1 MRALEYGIRDALNR
15 CMDQETLETFR
26 RTLLQRHHALLE
38 RRQHALAA
46 EEDLLTEREL
56 DPEDTA
62 AAGSAAALLDSL
74 GETQRL
80 ALLRVE
86 AALDRIR
93 QGGYGRC
100 AMCGDR
106 IDWERLLAVPDTDQC
121 GGCAAAR

>member
-1 MRALEYGIRDALNR
+1 
-15 CMDQETLETFR
+15 MDQETLATFR
-26 RTLLQRHHALLE
+26 RTLQQRHHSLLE

-46 EEDLLTEREL
+46 EDDLLIEREL

-74 GETQRL
+74 GETQGL
-80 ALLRVE
+80 VLLRVE
-86 AALDRIR
+86 AALVRIE

-100 AMCGDR
+100 ARCGEI
-106 IDWERLLAVPDTDQC
+106 IDGERLRAVPDTDQC